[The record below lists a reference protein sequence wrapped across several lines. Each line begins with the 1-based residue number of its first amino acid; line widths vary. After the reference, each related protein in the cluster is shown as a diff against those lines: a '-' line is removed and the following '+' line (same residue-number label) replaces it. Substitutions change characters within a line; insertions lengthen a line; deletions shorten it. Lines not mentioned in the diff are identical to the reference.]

1 MTVDQEDSEAIE
13 EEKKTK
19 KTRKN
24 VLVGIRMNGD
34 SRDLLNWSIVK
45 VADPGDCVIVIY
57 VCQSSDRASKD
68 KPLFDEFLEGYRN
81 LCDVNKVAFI
91 AQIVTGSSVKKTLVR
106 QAKIYAAGAVVL
118 GTSKP
123 CNLGGWSSITRYFV
137 KRLPPT
143 TDVLAL
149 NNGKIVFRRS
159 TNDQLT
165 GLSLDPKPSFS
176 QASQSDFDGSETE
189 KSVSY
194 GVGSEDLKD
203 EVDGVVLESKRN
215 CSEPDSPMM
224 MEHSEPGLGWPL
236 LRTTP
241 RISQTSSVHNMS
253 VVQWVMNLPDRSPHR
268 SLSIKGNDP
277 LRSEI
282 PVFVDERAKGS
293 LSSFSEPPED
303 LKDLLKTNSTTYKW
317 FSPYVLKTSTS
328 HFSSENLIGKGGC
341 NRVYKGILPNGKPVA
356 VKVMNSSK
364 QAWNEFSREVDI
376 MSSLRHKNITPFLGI
391 CIVDNKLISVYDFFS
406 KGSLEANLYG
416 RNKEKNILSWEVR
429 FRLAIGIA
437 EGLNYLHDECP
448 RPVVHRDVKTS
459 NILLSDE
466 LEPKLSDFGLAIWG
480 PTESSF
486 QIEADVVGTFGYL
499 APEYFM
505 YGKMSNKID
514 VYAFG
519 IVLLELLSGRRA
531 ISAETSKEQQSLVM
545 WAKPIIESG
554 NVKDIVDPNLEGRFD
569 KEQLQRM
576 VLAAT
581 LCIMR
586 ASRLR
591 PRISQILKILRGES
605 DTETLPVE
613 DSQSVENGDDE
624 VYPNSSSELHLNLA
638 LLDVDDDGGD
648 SFNSVEQT
656 KRLSLE
662 KYFKER
668 WSRSSSFD

>member
-13 EEKKTK
+13 KEKEKKK
-19 KTRKN
+19 KN
-24 VLVGIRMNGD
+24 VLVGIRINGD
-34 SRDLLNWSIVK
+34 SRDLLNWAIVK
-45 VADPGDCVIVIY
+45 VADPGDCVIVIH

-68 KPLFDEFLEGYRN
+68 KPLFDEFLEGYKS
-81 LCDVNKVAFI
+81 LCNVNKVALI
-91 AQIVTGSSVKKTLVR
+91 AHILTGSSVKKTLVR
-106 QAKIYAAGAVVL
+106 QAKNYAARAVVL

-123 CNLGGWSSITRYFV
+123 SNLGGWSSTTRYFV

-149 NNGKIVFRRS
+149 NNGKIVFRRF
-159 TNDQLT
+159 TNDQLP

-176 QASQSDFDGSETE
+176 QASQSDVDGSETE

-203 EVDGVVLESKRN
+203 EVHGVVAESKRN
-215 CSEPDSPMM
+215 CSKPDSSMK
-224 MEHSEPGLGWPL
+224 MEHSQPGLGWPL

-241 RISQTSSVHNMS
+241 RISQTPCVHNMS
-253 VVQWVMNLPDRSPHR
+253 VVQWVMNLPDRSPYQ

-277 LRSEI
+277 SKSEI
-282 PVFVDERAKGS
+282 PGFVDERAKGS

-303 LKDLLKTNSTTYKW
+303 LEDLLKINSTSYKW
-317 FSPYVLKTSTS
+317 FSPDVLKTSTS

-341 NRVYKGILPNGKPVA
+341 NRVYKGILPDGKPVA

-376 MSSLRHKNITPFLGI
+376 ISSLHHRNITPFLGI
-391 CIVDNKLISVYDFFS
+391 CIVDDKLISVYDFFS
-406 KGSLEANLYG
+406 KGSLEENLYDK
-416 RNKEKNILSWEVR
+416 NKEKNILSWEVR

-437 EGLNYLHDECP
+437 EALNYLHDECP

-459 NILLSDE
+459 NILLTDE

-554 NVKDIVDPNLEGRFD
+554 NVKDIVDPNLEGKID
-569 KEQLQRM
+569 DEQLQRM

-581 LCIMR
+581 LCITR

-605 DTETLPVE
+605 DTESLPME
-613 DSQSVENGDDE
+613 DSKSVENGDDE

-638 LLDVDDDGGD
+638 LLGVDDGGGD
-648 SFNSVEQT
+648 SFSSVEQT

-662 KYFKER
+662 DYFKER
-668 WSRSSSFD
+668 WSRSSSFN